1 MAGSEGFQSLE
12 AYYTA
17 LASTTPSAGEDL
29 AERDWSLRY
38 FAVDRSIENGD
49 VPEDPSVRIRTWI
62 SNVRLLEHEIA
73 HRGSM
78 PPLNQQD
85 AGGEMADEVRRVIW
99 WKADQLRPATRRH
112 HCSYQTRRLEGLTG
126 FSWSPL
132 DDRWDAQLELYKVF
146 AKARHAPKY
155 RAGGADRHSA
165 RWAQR
170 QRDLYRRHALDL
182 TRISRLEAT
191 GLWTW

>member
-17 LASTTPSAGEDL
+17 LASTTPSDREDL
-29 AERDWSLRY
+29 DERIKSLRY
-38 FAVDRSIENGD
+38 FAVDRSIKNGD
-49 VPEDPSVRIRTWI
+49 VPDDPSVRIRTWI

-78 PPLNQQD
+78 PTLNQL
-85 AGGEMADEVRRVIW
+85 DEVRGIDDEARRVIW
-99 WKADQLRPATRRH
+99 WKVDQLRPATRRH
-112 HCSYQTRRLEGLTG
+112 HCNYQIRRLEGLAG

-132 DDRWDAQLELYKVF
+132 DDRWDAQLELYKGF
-146 AKARHAPKY
+146 AKARHAPRY
-155 RAGGADRHSA
+155 RAGGADRQSA
-165 RWAQR
+165 RWAQK
-170 QRDLYRRHALDL
+170 QRDLYRRGALDQM
-182 TRISRLEAT
+182 RISRLEAS

>member
-1 MAGSEGFQSLE
+1 MASSEGFQSLE

-29 AERDWSLRY
+29 DERDRSLRY

-62 SNVRLLEHEIA
+62 SNLRFLEDEIA
-73 HRGSM
+73 HRGST
-78 PPLNQQD
+78 PTLTQPD
-85 AGGEMADEVRRVIW
+85 TGGGIEDEMRRVIW

-112 HCSYQTRRLEGLTG
+112 HCSYQIRRLEGLTG

-132 DDRWDAQLELYKVF
+132 DDWWDAQLELYKVF
-146 AKARHAPKY
+146 AKARHAPRY
-155 RAGGADRHSA
+155 RAGGADRQSA
-165 RWAQR
+165 RWAQK
-170 QRDLYRRHALDL
+170 QRDLYRRHALDQM
-182 TRISRLEAT
+182 RISRLEAT